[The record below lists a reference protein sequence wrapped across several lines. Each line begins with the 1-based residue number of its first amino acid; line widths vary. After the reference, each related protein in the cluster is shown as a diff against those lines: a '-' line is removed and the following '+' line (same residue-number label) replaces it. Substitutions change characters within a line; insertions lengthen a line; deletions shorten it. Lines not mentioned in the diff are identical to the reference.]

1 MRRRAL
7 TEPGFTLIELI
18 VAMSMLMAVL
28 AIAVPLMTTSMR
40 SEPELREKAANVQ
53 TARVVLDRLTR
64 EIREGVSV
72 VTSTPS
78 TFAFRTYTRRSTC
91 GGTAILPSGA
101 PPMLC
106 RVTYA
111 CASTTCTRS
120 EAREDGSA
128 PGPAV
133 QFITGLQ
140 SSGIFTYTPAADPTF
155 VQVSLVLP
163 NPDGTGNLTIRDGAT
178 LRNATLSN

>member
-1 MRRRAL
+1 MTRGARS
-7 TEPGFTLIELI
+7 EGGFTLIEMMI
-18 VAMSMLMAVL
+18 AMSMLIAIL
-28 AIAVPLMTTSMR
+28 AIAVPLMTSAMR
-40 SEPELREKAANVQ
+40 SEPELRERSANVQ
-53 TARVVLDRLTR
+53 EARIVLDRLTR

-72 VTSTPS
+72 VTANPT
-78 TFAFRTYTRRSTC
+78 TFAYRTYTRKSTC

-101 PPMLC
+101 PPTLC